1 MNSVSEKKKSEM
13 LETRRLRVK
22 MPTLEE
28 LQERFKEYFKLERD
42 EDGILLITMHY
53 DGGDPIWS
61 YEMHEACAELFTA
74 IGHDKKNE
82 VIILTSTGDNWIAKM
97 DIGSFHAYDDPDHT
111 NDDRF
116 NVQIYDTMKV
126 VENLVFDIEVPTIA
140 AFPGGGI
147 HWEMGMLMDV
157 TLAAPEFVLR
167 DNHFT
172 MPPGH
177 VGGDGMF
184 MVAQE
189 LLGKKRANYFEF
201 MGQELTCEQ
210 CVELG
215 LINEVVPRDQLV
227 ARAKEIAKGWMQYN
241 RTCRR
246 LQHMLAMRP
255 WQRLLVNDFKTNVL
269 AEMYNKALEKAPSGF
284 DKMDTYDLK
293 RK

>member
-1 MNSVSEKKKSEM
+1 MAEKKKSEM

-22 MPTLEE
+22 MPTMEE
-28 LQERFKEYFKLERD
+28 LQERFKEFFLLERD
-42 EDGILLITMHY
+42 EDGILLVTMHY

-74 IGHDKKNE
+74 IGHDKNNE
-82 VIILTSTGDNWIAKM
+82 VIILTSKGDNWIAKM

-111 NDDRF
+111 NNDRY

-157 TLAAPEFVLR
+157 TLATTEFVLR

-189 LLGKKRANYFEF
+189 LIGKKRANYFEF
-201 MGQELTCEQ
+201 MGQEMTCEQ

-255 WQRLLVNDFKTNVL
+255 WQRLLVNDFKVNVL

>member
-1 MNSVSEKKKSEM
+1 MAEKKKSEM

-28 LQERFKEYFKLERD
+28 MQERFKEFFLLERD
-42 EDGILLITMHY
+42 EDGILLVTMHY

-74 IGHDKKNE
+74 IGHDKNNE
-82 VIILTSTGDNWIAKM
+82 VIILTSKGENWIAKM

-189 LLGKKRANYFEF
+189 KNKKKRANYFEF
-201 MGQELTCEQ
+201 MGQELTCQQ
-210 CVELG
+210 CVDLG
-215 LINEVVPRDQLV
+215 IVNEVVPRDKLV
-227 ARAKEIAKGWMQYN
+227 ERAKEIAKGWMQYN

-255 WQRLLVNDFKTNVL
+255 WQRLVVEDFKMNVL

-284 DKMDTYDLK
+284 DKMDTFDLK

>member
-1 MNSVSEKKKSEM
+1 MAEKKKSEM

-22 MPTLEE
+22 MPTMEE
-28 LQERFKEYFKLERD
+28 LQERFKEFFLLERD
-42 EDGILLITMHY
+42 EDGILLVTMHY

-74 IGHDKKNE
+74 IGHDKNNE
-82 VIILTSTGDNWIAKM
+82 VIILTSKGDNWIAKM

-111 NDDRF
+111 NNDRY

-157 TLAAPEFVLR
+157 TLATPEFVLR

-189 LLGKKRANYFEF
+189 LIGKKRANYFEF
-201 MGQELTCEQ
+201 MGQEMTCEQ

-255 WQRLLVNDFKTNVL
+255 WQRLLVNDFKVNVL

>member
-1 MNSVSEKKKSEM
+1 MAEKKMSEQIV
-13 LETRRLRVK
+13 TRRK
-22 MPTLEE
+22 WIPMPTFEE
-28 LQERFKEYFKLERD
+28 YKERFSEYFEMERD
-42 EDGILLITMHY
+42 ENGILVVTMAY
-53 DGGDPIWS
+53 DGGQPIWS
-61 YEMHEACAELFTA
+61 YEMHQACAELFTT
-74 IGHDKKNE
+74 IGHDKNNE
-82 VIILTSTGDNWIAKM
+82 VIIFTAKGDYWISKM
-97 DIGSFHAYDDPDHT
+97 DVGSFHAFDDPDHT

-189 LLGKKRANYFEF
+189 LLGQKRANYFEF

-210 CVELG
+210 CKDLG
-215 LINEVVPRDQLV
+215 LINEIVPRDQLIN
-227 ARAKEIAKGWMQYN
+227 RAKEIAKGWMQYN

-255 WQRLLVNDFKTNVL
+255 WQRLMVNDFKTNVL
-269 AEMYNKALEKAPSGF
+269 AEMYNKALERAPSGF
-284 DKMDTYDLK
+284 DKMETYEK
-293 RK
+293 G

>member
-1 MNSVSEKKKSEM
+1 MAEKKKSEM

-22 MPTLEE
+22 MPTMEE
-28 LQERFKEYFKLERD
+28 LQERFKEFFLLERD
-42 EDGILLITMHY
+42 EDGILLVTMHY

-74 IGHDKKNE
+74 IGHDKNNE
-82 VIILTSTGDNWIAKM
+82 VIILTSKGDNWIAKM

-111 NDDRF
+111 NNDRY

-189 LLGKKRANYFEF
+189 LIGKKRANYFEF
-201 MGQELTCEQ
+201 MGQEMTCEQ

-255 WQRLLVNDFKTNVL
+255 WQRLLVNDFKVNVL

>member
-1 MNSVSEKKKSEM
+1 MAEKKKSEM

-22 MPTLEE
+22 MPTMEE
-28 LQERFKEYFKLERD
+28 LQERFKEFFLLERD
-42 EDGILLITMHY
+42 EDGILLVTMHY

-74 IGHDKKNE
+74 IGHDKNNE
-82 VIILTSTGDNWIAKM
+82 VIILTSKGDNWIAKM

-111 NDDRF
+111 NNDRY

-140 AFPGGGI
+140 TFPGGGI

-157 TLAAPEFVLR
+157 TLATPEFVLR

-189 LLGKKRANYFEF
+189 LIGKKRANYFEF
-201 MGQELTCEQ
+201 MGQEMTCEQ

-255 WQRLLVNDFKTNVL
+255 WQRLLVNDFKVNVL

>member
-1 MNSVSEKKKSEM
+1 
-13 LETRRLRVK
+13 
-22 MPTLEE
+22 
-28 LQERFKEYFKLERD
+28 
-42 EDGILLITMHY
+42 
-53 DGGDPIWS
+53 
-61 YEMHEACAELFTA
+61 
-74 IGHDKKNE
+74 
-82 VIILTSTGDNWIAKM
+82 
-97 DIGSFHAYDDPDHT
+97 
-111 NDDRF
+111 
-116 NVQIYDTMKV
+116 
-126 VENLVFDIEVPTIA
+126 
-140 AFPGGGI
+140 
-147 HWEMGMLMDV
+147 
-157 TLAAPEFVLR
+157 
-167 DNHFT
+167 
-172 MPPGH
+172 
-177 VGGDGMF
+177 
-184 MVAQE
+184 
-189 LLGKKRANYFEF
+189 